1 MTITKVTA
9 RVKTPEYLYLRPLQ
23 CPQPKKCSAIA
34 YEKIL
39 ECTIERICQDLPTTI
54 AQISLPDLEAIKQG
68 INEEI
73 RQKNA
78 ILRQL
83 PPLTAAGIFD
93 AETANLR
100 AYKLKNEI
108 AQIQGRLDQLP
119 PDNLTIIARAVAFPQ
134 FWRDLS
140 EIERRFYFR
149 KFIRRIEI
157 VRATGN
163 NWYLRLIFVF

>member
-1 MTITKVTA
+1 VTA
-9 RVKTPEYLYLRPLQ
+9 RGKGLEYLYLRPLQ
-23 CPQPKKCSAIA
+23 CPRTKKCSAIA

-39 ECTIERICQDLPTTI
+39 DSTIERICQDLPPTI
-54 AQISLPDLEAIKQG
+54 AQISLPDLEGIKRG
-68 INEEI
+68 MSEEI
-73 RQKNA
+73 GQKND
-78 ILRQL
+78 ILSQL
-83 PPLTAAGIFD
+83 PSLEAAGILD
-93 AETANLR
+93 QETANLR

-149 KFIRRIEI
+149 EFIRRIEI
-157 VRATGN
+157 ERETAN
-163 NWYLRLIFVF
+163 NWHLRLIFVF